1 MSNEKKE
8 VITEGQFRAF
18 CGAALP
24 HLNDLTWE
32 LRKLGYHGMAS
43 FAIADDGYF
52 SFSIHDS
59 EWSMN
64 RLDSSHD
71 AHMRRDYGESV
82 DVIQK
87 S

>member
-8 VITEGQFRAF
+8 VITEEQFRAF

-24 HLNDLTWE
+24 HLNDLTGE

-52 SFSIHDS
+52 SFSIHNS

-64 RLDSSHD
+64 RLDGCHD
-71 AHMRRDYGESV
+71 AYMRRDYGEPV
-82 DVIQK
+82 GV
-87 S
+87 